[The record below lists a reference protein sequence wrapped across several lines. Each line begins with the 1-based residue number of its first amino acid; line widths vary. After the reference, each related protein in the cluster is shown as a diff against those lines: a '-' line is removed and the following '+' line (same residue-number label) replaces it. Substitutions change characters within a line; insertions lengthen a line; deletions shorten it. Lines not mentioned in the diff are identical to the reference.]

1 MFTSARIKLTAWYL
15 LIIMAISLSFSLF
28 IYRMLSQEIYRFA
41 RAQRFRIEGRFFIAN
56 ISPPPLDIE
65 LINDTKKRL
74 VMTLV
79 VVNGTILAISG
90 TLSFFLAGRTLTPIK
105 EMMDEQNRFIS
116 DSSHELRTPLT
127 ALKSSLE
134 VNLRDKKLT
143 LTQAKRLMADNIR
156 DVNELQAL
164 SDGLLT
170 LTRYGT
176 PSNIY
181 KVEPT
186 SLMDII
192 NQAISKV
199 DPMLISKNITLNN
212 HIHDIVISAHRQSL
226 IDLFVILFDNAIKYS
241 SSGSTILVSSTTKG
255 KLVNVSVKDEGVGIS
270 QKDLPKIFD
279 RFYRSDSS
287 RTKTDVGGFGLGL
300 SIAKKIVDNH
310 HGQISVTSSPDKGS
324 TFTVSLQV

>member
-15 LIIMAISLSFSLF
+15 LIIMAISLAFSLF
-28 IYRMLSQEIYRFA
+28 IYRLLSQEIYRFA

-90 TLSFFLAGRTLTPIK
+90 TLSYFLAGQTLAPIK
-105 EMMDEQNRFIS
+105 QMMDEQNRFIS

-134 VNLRDKKLT
+134 VSLRDKKLT
-143 LTQAKRLMADNIR
+143 LSQAKRLIADNIR
-156 DVNELQAL
+156 DVNELQSL

-176 PSNIY
+176 PSNIL
-181 KVEPT
+181 KFEPT
-186 SLMDII
+186 HLMDVV
-192 NQAISKV
+192 NQAVSKV
-199 DPMLISKNITLNN
+199 DPLLMSKKIILKNKT
-212 HIHDIVISAHRQSL
+212 HDVVVSGHRQSL
-226 IDLFVILFDNAIKYS
+226 IDLLVILFDNAIKYS
-241 SSGSTILVSSTTKG
+241 PAGSTITLSSQTKG
-255 KLVNVSVKDEGVGIS
+255 KQVLISVKDEGIGIS
-270 QKDLPKIFD
+270 QKDIPKIFD

-300 SIAKKIVDNH
+300 SIAKKIIDNH
-310 HGQISVTSSPDKGS
+310 HGHISVTSTPDKGS